1 MREKRGFTGSF
12 IASPAPAGLP
22 LKKTPREAGFF
33 VRDPKPSVGCSL
45 DLCHHLSHEIVL
57 LLLDA
62 GTDLVTL
69 EGHHFRRTRPRL
81 GALQELLDR
90 LIGILHERLAEQC
103 DFTERLA

>member
-12 IASPAPAGLP
+12 IASLAPAGLP
-22 LKKTPREAGFF
+22 LKKTPREAGSF
-33 VRDPKPSVGCSL
+33 VRDRKPSVGCAL

-62 GTDLVTL
+62 GADFVTL
-69 EGHHFRRTRPRL
+69 EGHHFRRAAPGL

-90 LIGILHERLAEQC
+90 LIGILDERLTEQC
-103 DFTERLA
+103 DFTE